1 MKKELVTYFDP
12 KSPVAEMF
20 RTLRTNLQYMNAV
33 EELNTLAITST
44 LPGEGKSWT
53 SSNLAVAYAQ
63 AGKKVILIDA
73 DLRNGKQFTIFGIP
87 PAPGLS
93 NYLSGIIDKRKN
105 LNLNNIEEFM
115 YETDVQ
121 NLLVMPAGN
130 VPPNPAELLVS
141 AKMRDLLEKLKAKFD
156 VIIFD
161 TPPTLLVTDACALS
175 RIVDT
180 TMIVAAYGKTKKDDL
195 QRVKKAIENVGGKVA
210 GVVMNQVPMSE
221 SKYEGAYYYGSTVDR
236 KASKKKSK
244 ESASFKYSENSR
256 IKDEY
261 RSTENI
267 KTRETYRPIEKENV
281 SYTSE
286 DNIPRKKESIFEEN
300 ISKYS
305 REPERTNKTEIKT
318 ENKVENNNIK
328 DKVENKTQIEKMAT
342 EEIKKEVYQAPKKTQ
357 SSTKKKVDT
366 VTNKKA
372 DQTITIDRTQDILKQ
387 VNEYLDIEKK
397 KLNNGGY

>member
-1 MKKELVTYFDP
+1 MKRELITYFDP
-12 KSPVAEMF
+12 KSPVSEMF

-33 EELNTLAITST
+33 EELKTIAITST

-73 DLRNGKQFTIFGIP
+73 DLRKGKQFTIFGIP

-105 LNLNNIEEFM
+105 INLNNVEEFM

-121 NLLVMPAGN
+121 NLLIMPAGN

-141 AKMRDLLEKLKAKFD
+141 ARMINLLEKLKEKFD
-156 VIIFD
+156 IVIFD

-180 TMIVAAYGKTKKDDL
+180 TIIVAAYAKTKKDDL
-195 QRVKKAIENVGGKVA
+195 EKVKKAIENVGGKVA

-221 SKYEGAYYYGSTVDR
+221 SKYEGAYYYGSSSDR
-236 KASKKKSK
+236 RSSKDGHNTST
-244 ESASFKYSENSR
+244 SR
-256 IKDEY
+256 SSYAKIKDEY
-261 RSTENI
+261 RSTEQSNSYI
-267 KTRETYRPIEKENV
+267 DKRFKEISNKEISQEENKFKPKEEDINRNVKENESAEKEKPKVHTPKIPQEQTRTQENV
-281 SYTSE
+281 T
-286 DNIPRKKESIFEEN
+286 R
-300 ISKYS
+300 
-305 REPERTNKTEIKT
+305 RKT
-318 ENKVENNNIK
+318 EN
-328 DKVENKTQIEKMAT
+328 
-342 EEIKKEVYQAPKKTQ
+342 
-357 SSTKKKVDT
+357 
-366 VTNKKA
+366 NKKITQ

-387 VNEYLDIEKK
+387 VNEYLDIEKN

>member
-33 EELNTLAITST
+33 EELRTLAITST
-44 LPGEGKSWT
+44 VPGEGKSWT

-63 AGKKVILIDA
+63 AGKKVVLIDG
-73 DLRNGKQFTIFGIP
+73 DLRKGKQFTIFGIP

-105 LNLNNIEEFM
+105 INLNNVEEFM
-115 YETDVQ
+115 YETDIQ

-141 AKMRDLLEKLKAKFD
+141 SRMVELLEKLKAKFD
-156 VIIFD
+156 MIIFD

-175 RIVDT
+175 RIVNA
-180 TMIVAAYGKTKKDDL
+180 TMIIAAYGKTKKDDL
-195 QRVKKAIENVGGKVA
+195 ERVKKSIENVGGKVA

-221 SKYEGAYYYGSTVDR
+221 AKYEGAYYYGSTSDR
-236 KASKKKSK
+236 KKTKDKNKDNFSLRRSESSK
-244 ESASFKYSENSR
+244 

-261 RSTENI
+261 RSTETSDTFTNENNI
-267 KTRETYRPIEKENV
+267 EIKNKE
-281 SYTSE
+281 
-286 DNIPRKKESIFEEN
+286 RIFEEN
-300 ISKYS
+300 ISKYKE
-305 REPERTNKTEIKT
+305 EPETE
-318 ENKVENNNIK
+318 
-328 DKVENKTQIEKMAT
+328 
-342 EEIKKEVYQAPKKTQ
+342 KKEVKKEEPK
-357 SSTKKKVDT
+357 VP
-366 VTNKKA
+366 NKNSNNSPKRKIEVNKNTA
-372 DQTITIDRTQDILKQ
+372 SDPTITIDRTQDILKQ